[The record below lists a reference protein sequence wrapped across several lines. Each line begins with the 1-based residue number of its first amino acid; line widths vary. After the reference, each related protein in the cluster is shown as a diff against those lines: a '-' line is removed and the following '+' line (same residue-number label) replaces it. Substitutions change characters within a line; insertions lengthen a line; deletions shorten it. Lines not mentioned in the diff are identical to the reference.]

1 MDARSQNDKH
11 VEYLVGAAPDIEASR
26 IELFREPRT
35 ADEGADEDYA
45 AHDIVV
51 GEAGL
56 LIVLLER
63 E

>member
-1 MDARSQNDKH
+1 M
-11 VEYLVGAAPDIEASR
+11 GAAPDIKASR

-35 ADEGADEDYA
+35 VDEDADEDYA
-45 AHDIVV
+45 ALDIVV

-56 LIVLLER
+56 LVELLEW